1 MQLRLRKT
9 VVCFIKHVTARG
21 GLNKNIEY
29 GTSLNSPTQTF
40 SIFTGIMLRIYLNK
54 IELHSNLEGLRY
66 VDRRIDLELFFY
78 IQILKDLGMWIEGL
92 ILNFFFGTF
101 FKHAHI

>member
-21 GLNKNIEY
+21 GLNKNLEY
-29 GTSLNSPTQTF
+29 GTSLNSLTQTF

-54 IELHSNLEGLRY
+54 TELHSNLEGLRY
-66 VDRRIDLELFFY
+66 VDRRIDLE
-78 IQILKDLGMWIEGL
+78 G
-92 ILNFFFGTF
+92 FFGTF
-101 FKHAHI
+101 FKYAHI

>member
-21 GLNKNIEY
+21 GLNKNLEY
-29 GTSLNSPTQTF
+29 GTSLNSLTQTF

-54 IELHSNLEGLRY
+54 TELHSNLEGLRY
-66 VDRRIDLELFFY
+66 VDRRIDLE
-78 IQILKDLGMWIEGL
+78 G
-92 ILNFFFGTF
+92 FFGTF